1 MTSRDSEDQQPVID
15 KTDRNPADPGA
26 APGASK
32 AGSTGRAFGT
42 GMMGAGTGTS
52 IGPSRGNT
60 GPGTGSDALEASYG
74 AKPPTSLGQMAG
86 VSDTPDQG
94 GNGPQA
100 TDPAFRQAAREVDP
114 SAGRNAAAADPG
126 SAAPL
131 TSTAG
136 TGDNDI
142 PAETEQ

>member
-1 MTSRDSEDQQPVID
+1 MISNARDDRQPVQD
-15 KTDRNPADPGA
+15 TTDRNPDDAGA
-26 APGASK
+26 APGVSD

-74 AKPPTSLGQMAG
+74 AEPPTTLGQMAG
-86 VSDTPDQG
+86 ASDTPDQG
-94 GNGPQA
+94 GNATQA
-100 TDPAFRQAAREVDP
+100 TDPAFQQAARAVDP
-114 SAGRNAAAADPG
+114 AATHSPAGPTA
-126 SAAPL
+126 SEPL

-142 PAETEQ
+142 PAETER

>member
-1 MTSRDSEDQQPVID
+1 MTSNERDNGQPVPD
-15 KTDRNPADPGA
+15 TTDRNPDDAGA
-26 APGASK
+26 APGVSD

-74 AKPPTSLGQMAG
+74 AKPPTDLSQMAG
-86 VSDTPDQG
+86 LSNDTDQG
-94 GNGPQA
+94 GNAAQP
-100 TDPAFRQAAREVDP
+100 TDPAFQQASRSIDP
-114 SAGRNAAAADPG
+114 AATRAAAA
-126 SAAPL
+126 APD
-131 TSTAG
+131 TADTPTTTAG

-142 PAETEQ
+142 PAETER